1 MATDWTRAK
10 ELLAGAQSRRQS
22 YVSVPELDLKVL
34 IRRWPK
40 IDDDQQALV
49 VQYLDAYTDPKNG
62 EGAVTLKVTE
72 PQAGKKPYPGDW
84 YLVSNR
90 GADPKNAQDAPGVVQ
105 TLVQYSD
112 DLTLTTR
119 KDGEVVVTEQT
130 KAFPTRGLAAAWL
143 ATIFTNPI
151 TGAIKQGSLHQA
163 ENGWV
168 VQLGT
173 QTPQAWDTADV
184 VYHDL
189 WGDTTFR
196 AWGNQTKGFSDARKT
211 SLAAGLQN
219 GFQARLDAAT
229 GLWSGS
235 YVITQPT
242 GGGGGTPWH
251 TCEQTGIITS
261 PEHDHRWLQTNQQPI
276 RGENLH
282 PRPAGWRHQG
292 NQRRSALPSLLR
304 QRHVWRPLH
313 QDCGL
318 GRRGLHR
325 RLERRHMSP
334 APIIRSSSDPLE
346 LLRDA
351 VGRMEMELQRLRG
364 VGDGSLGS
372 GRSRGTFLHDPVD
385 LPGAGGISFPFQV
398 YLDSTLKVRE
408 GMVSVFKQTTQAMVN
423 TALSEATGVALP
435 AAGSIVVFYIK
446 QTFTDGEPDTPTLEN
461 DTALVESINAAVSKT
476 YDGMATD
483 AEMRWL
489 VGFGNHDGK
498 LTQCHF
504 GNLVVPRIS

>member
-251 TCEQTGIITS
+251 TCEQTGIITGMVQFTTI
-261 PEHDHRWLQTNQQPI
+261 DGVRK
-276 RGENLH
+276 
-282 PRPAGWRHQG
+282 
-292 NQRRSALPSLLR
+292 
-304 QRHVWRPLH
+304 
-313 QDCGL
+313 
-318 GRRGLHR
+318 R
-325 RLERRHMSP
+325 RLNM
-334 APIIRSSSDPLE
+334 I
-346 LLRDA
+346 
-351 VGRMEMELQRLRG
+351 
-364 VGDGSLGS
+364 
-372 GRSRGTFLHDPVD
+372 T
-385 LPGAGGISFPFQV
+385 AG
-398 YLDSTLKVRE
+398 
-408 GMVSVFKQTTQAMVN
+408 FKQTSSLSAAKTFILGQQDGDIKEINGGRHFQAYYANVTYGVPSTKIAGWGGADF
-423 TALSEATGVALP
+423 TAGWN
-435 AAGSIVVFYIK
+435 
-446 QTFTDGEPDTPTLEN
+446 DDT
-461 DTALVESINAAVSKT
+461 
-476 YDGMATD
+476 
-483 AEMRWL
+483 
-489 VGFGNHDGK
+489 
-498 LTQCHF
+498 
-504 GNLVVPRIS
+504 